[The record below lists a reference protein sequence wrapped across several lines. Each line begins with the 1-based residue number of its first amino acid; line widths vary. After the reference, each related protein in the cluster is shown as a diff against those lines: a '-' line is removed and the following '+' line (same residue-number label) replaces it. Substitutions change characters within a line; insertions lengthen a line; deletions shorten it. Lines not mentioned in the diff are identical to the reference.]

1 MRKQARQSMHIFQ
14 HSYWPNMA
22 ILYSF
27 HSWLHTVHRSEKSKY
42 HNEDTVLQKLELIK
56 EIEESFHVGFKCLKV
71 LSGGKEL
78 LLCKEFRFKGL
89 QRCSK
94 LNCALSDLIQGP
106 PPTHQTVKFN
116 YYLISVQ
123 SYVAYA
129 LLEKFWRI
137 SLYNV
142 WLMTLL
148 QSSMSRKI

>member
-1 MRKQARQSMHIFQ
+1 M
-14 HSYWPNMA
+14 
-22 ILYSF
+22 
-27 HSWLHTVHRSEKSKY
+27 HRSEKSKY

-106 PPTHQTVKFN
+106 PPTHQTVKFKVFIQ
-116 YYLISVQ
+116 YVRVCTVRTVLADFAVQ
-123 SYVAYA
+123 CVTDDAIAKLYV
-129 LLEKFWRI
+129 
-137 SLYNV
+137 
-142 WLMTLL
+142 T
-148 QSSMSRKI
+148 